1 MSTVIDEHREYLSD
15 GPRLAAFRQA
25 IGALVTPDSVVLD
38 LGCGTGILGL
48 LACRAGAKQV
58 YAIDE
63 GGMIE
68 VARSLCEANRFTD
81 RMTFI
86 KGLSTQIELPEL
98 VDLVVADQIGHFG
111 FEAGICE
118 FFRDARSRFLKPNGR
133 MIPGRID
140 LHIAPV
146 EHQALRNQV
155 DFWQQAPE
163 QGLIEFDLSPVHLP
177 ALNSGYPVKLQ
188 PDHLLGPGVMA
199 VSFNP
204 GETPEPMRFHAELI
218 VGMAG
223 LLHGFGGWFV
233 AHLSPGVTMSN
244 SPLFTQRINR
254 RNVYFPIAQPV
265 PVKKDDRIDLSMTIL
280 PSQTLVSWKVQVWR
294 AASTAE
300 TNRQTILAE
309 SSHSTMQG
317 MLLSR
322 EDLQRTRPD
331 FVPHLTPWGQAR
343 QTVLSCC
350 DGSLPLAA
358 IEQEVLRRHSDLFR
372 NLAAASAFVAEVVTR
387 YSR

>member
-1 MSTVIDEHREYLSD
+1 MSTIIDEHREYLSD

-25 IGALVTPDSVVLD
+25 IGELVTPESVVLD
-38 LGCGTGILGL
+38 LGSGTGILGL
-48 LACRAGAKQV
+48 LACRAGAKLV
-58 YAIDE
+58 YAVDE

-68 VARSLCEANRFTD
+68 VARSLCDANRFTD

-86 KGLSTQIELPEL
+86 KGLSSQITMPEL

-118 FFRDARSRFLKPNGR
+118 YFRDAKARLLKSNGR
-133 MIPGRID
+133 MIPSRID
-140 LHIAPV
+140 LHVAPV
-146 EHQALRNQV
+146 EHQALRDQV
-155 DFWQQAPE
+155 DFWQQTP
-163 QGLIEFDLSPVHLP
+163 LEFDLSPVHLP

-188 PDHLLGPGVMA
+188 PDHLLGPSVMA
-199 VSFNP
+199 ASFDP
-204 GETPEPMRFHAELI
+204 AEAPKLLRFHAELI
-218 VGMAG
+218 VGRPG
-223 LLHGFGGWFV
+223 LLHGIGGWFV
-233 AHLSPGVTMSN
+233 AQLSPGVTMSN
-244 SPLFTQRINR
+244 WPLFAQRINR
-254 RNVYFPIAQPV
+254 RNVFFPIAQTV
-265 PVKKDDRIDLSMTIL
+265 PVEKDDRIEVSMTML
-280 PSQTLVSWKVQVWR
+280 PSQTLVSWKVQIWR
-294 AASTAE
+294 AASPTQPGRR
-300 TNRQTILAE
+300 TLLTE

-331 FVPHLTPWGQAR
+331 FIPRLTPWGQAR
-343 QTVLSCC
+343 LTVLSCC

-358 IEQEVLRRHSDLFR
+358 IEQEVLRRHPDLFP